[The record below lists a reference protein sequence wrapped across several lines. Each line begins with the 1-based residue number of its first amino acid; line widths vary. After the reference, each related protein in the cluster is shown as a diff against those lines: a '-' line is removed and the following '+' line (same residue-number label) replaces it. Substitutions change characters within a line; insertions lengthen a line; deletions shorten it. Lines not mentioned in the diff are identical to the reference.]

1 MAAGPIRTAVI
12 GFGTSGAVFHAPFL
26 AENPDYSLDVIVT
39 GDPGRQADAHSRY
52 PDARV
57 VSSVDEALAMS
68 QQLDLVVVGSPTGT
82 HAGLAARALDAGLH
96 VVVDKPLAVTAAE
109 GRMLVERA
117 ASASRILTVFQNRR
131 WDDDFLT
138 LRRVLAEGSLGTV
151 ARFES
156 RFEWWK
162 PEPAESWK
170 TRATASEGGGLL
182 YDLGTHVIDQALQLF
197 GDVDEVSGGATGAV
211 TAEVDTRRPG
221 GAADDDVFVSLR
233 HRSGVRSQL
242 WMSSVAAQP
251 GPRFRVLGSAGAYVS
266 WGLDGQEPALIAG
279 ARPTDAGFGMRPE
292 TEWGTLGIEGSLT
305 RPPMERGNYAAFTRA
320 LADTILRG
328 APVPVDPAD
337 AIRVLEIIESIHSG
351 AAHPAHEHPAP
362 EHHAHHAHHAQ
373 KRELV

>member
-1 MAAGPIRTAVI
+1 MARAIRTAVI

-26 AENPDYSLDVIVT
+26 DANADYSLDVIVT
-39 GDPGRQADAHSRY
+39 GDPGRRTEAETRY
-52 PDARV
+52 PNAQAV
-57 VSSVDEALAMS
+57 PTVDDALALADR
-68 QQLDLVVVGSPTGT
+68 LDLVIIGSPTGT

-117 ASASRILTVFQNRR
+117 AGAGRILTVFQNRR

-138 LRRVLAEGSLGTV
+138 LRRLLDEGSLGTV

-197 GDVDEVSGGATGAV
+197 GDVIDVQ
-211 TAEVDTRRPG
+211 AEVDIRRPG
-221 GAADDDVFVSLR
+221 GAADDDVFVSLL

-266 WGLDGQEPALIAG
+266 WHLDGQEPALIAG
-279 ARPTDAGFGMRPE
+279 ARPSDAGFGARPGWD
-292 TEWGTLGIEGSLT
+292 WGTLGVDGSLT
-305 RPPMERGNYAAFTRA
+305 TPPMESGDYAAFTRA

-337 AIRVLEIIESIHSG
+337 AIRVLEIIESIH
-351 AAHPAHEHPAP
+351 ARTPDTY
-362 EHHAHHAHHAQ
+362 AHHAQ

>member
-26 AENPDYSLDVIVT
+26 AANPDYSLDVIVT
-39 GDPGRQADAHSRY
+39 GDPGRQADGRARY
-52 PDARV
+52 PDARI
-57 VSSVDEALAMS
+57 VSSVDEVLALN
-68 QQLDLVVVGSPTGT
+68 QQLDLVIIGSPTGT

-109 GRMLVERA
+109 GRMLVARA
-117 ASASRILTVFQNRR
+117 ASASLILTVFQNRR

-138 LRRVLAEGSLGTV
+138 LRRVLSEGSLGTV

-182 YDLGTHVIDQALQLF
+182 YDLGTHLIDQALQLF
-197 GDVDEVSGGATGAV
+197 GDVDDVSGAV
-211 TAEVDTRRPG
+211 TAEVDIRRPG
-221 GAADDDVFVSLR
+221 GVADDDVLVSLR

-266 WGLDGQEPALIAG
+266 WGLDSQEPALIAG
-279 ARPTDAGFGMRPE
+279 ARPTDAGFGRRPE
-292 TEWGTLGIEGSLT
+292 REWGTLGIEGSLT
-305 RPPMERGNYAAFTRA
+305 RPPLERGDYAAFTRA
-320 LADTILRG
+320 LADTLLRG

-337 AIRVLEIIESIHSG
+337 AIRVLEIIESIHSE
-351 AAHPAHEHPAP
+351 AALPLHE
-362 EHHAHHAHHAQ
+362 HHAQ

>member
-1 MAAGPIRTAVI
+1 MAGPIRTAVV

-26 AENPDYSLDVIVT
+26 DANPEYSLDVIVT
-39 GDPGRQADAHSRY
+39 GDPGRRAEAEGRY

-57 VSSVDEALAMS
+57 VQTVDDALALADR
-68 QQLDLVVVGSPTGT
+68 LDLVIIGSPTGT
-82 HAGLAARALDAGLH
+82 HAGLAARALDARLH
-96 VVVDKPLAVTAAE
+96 VVVDKPLAITAAE

-117 ASASRILTVFQNRR
+117 VEVGRILTVFQNRR

-138 LRRVLAEGSLGTV
+138 LRRLIAEGSLGEV

-162 PEPAESWK
+162 PDPADSWK

-197 GDVDEVSGGATGAV
+197 GDVVEVH
-211 TAEVDTRRPG
+211 AEVDTRRPG
-221 GAADDDVFVSLR
+221 GAADDDAFVSLL

-251 GPRFRVLGSAGAYVS
+251 GPRFRVLGSTGAYVS
-266 WGLDGQEPALIAG
+266 WGLDGQEPALIG
-279 ARPTDAGFGMRPE
+279 GSRPGDPGFGRRPE
-292 TEWGTLGIEGSLT
+292 WDWGTLGVEGSLT
-305 RPPMERGNYAAFTRA
+305 TPPMEPGDYAAFTRA

-337 AIRVLEIIESIHSG
+337 AIRVLEIIESIH
-351 AAHPAHEHPAP
+351 ARTTDTY
-362 EHHAHHAHHAQ
+362 AHHAQ

>member
-1 MAAGPIRTAVI
+1 MAAGLIETGRLGTGPIRTAVI

-26 AENPDYSLDVIVT
+26 AANADFSLDVIVT
-39 GDPGRQADAHSRY
+39 GDAARRAEAEARY
-52 PDARV
+52 PRARV
-57 VSSVDEALAMS
+57 VSTVDEALALNE
-68 QQLDLVVVGSPTGT
+68 QLDLMIIGSPTGT

-117 ASASRILTVFQNRR
+117 ASARRILTVFQNRR

-138 LRRVLAEGSLGTV
+138 VRRLLDEGSLGEVT
-151 ARFES
+151 RFES

-162 PEPAESWK
+162 PDLAESWK

-197 GDVDEVSGGATGAV
+197 GDVVEVN
-211 TAEVDTRRPG
+211 AELDIRHPG
-221 GAADDDVFVSLR
+221 GAADDDVFVSLL

-251 GPRFRVLGSAGAYVS
+251 GPRFRVLGSTGAYVS

-279 ARPTDAGFGMRPE
+279 ARPTDDGFGRRPE
-292 TEWGTLGIEGSLT
+292 WEWGTLGIEGSLT
-305 RPPMERGNYAAFTRA
+305 TPPMDPGDYGAFTRA
-320 LADTILRG
+320 LGDAILRG
-328 APVPVDPAD
+328 GPVPVDPAD
-337 AIRVLEIIESIHSG
+337 AIRVLEIIESIH
-351 AAHPAHEHPAP
+351 AHDK
-362 EHHAHHAHHAQ
+362 HAHHAE